1 MELELLES
9 EVMWPENLYEYTS
22 DSGTN
27 SDDGAYEHN
36 GASDHHLACN
46 ESELIES
53 WIEQMNEIVLY
64 YYIVNSVL
72 QKGL

>member
-36 GASDHHLACN
+36 GASDRHLACN

-53 WIEQMNEIVLY
+53 
-64 YYIVNSVL
+64 
-72 QKGL
+72 